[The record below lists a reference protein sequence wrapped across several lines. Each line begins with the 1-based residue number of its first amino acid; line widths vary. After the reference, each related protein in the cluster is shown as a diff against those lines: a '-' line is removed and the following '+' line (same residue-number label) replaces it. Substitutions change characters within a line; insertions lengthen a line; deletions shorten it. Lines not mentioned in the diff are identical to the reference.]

1 MNLKKAFILIIVSS
15 STIIANPIV
24 ITIAKKVG
32 KKVVK
37 KATPKV
43 ATLFAVIAEL
53 GAEEIKD
60 DKTIS
65 KKKSDSNQTMSKK
78 DLDLYKTKF

>member
-1 MNLKKAFILIIVSS
+1 MNLKKVFILIVVSS
-15 STIIANPIV
+15 STIMANPIV
-24 ITIAKKVG
+24 VTIA

-37 KATPKV
+37 KAIPKV
-43 ATLFAVIAEL
+43 ATLFAVVTEL
-53 GAEEIKD
+53 GAEEIED
-60 DKTIS
+60 DETIS